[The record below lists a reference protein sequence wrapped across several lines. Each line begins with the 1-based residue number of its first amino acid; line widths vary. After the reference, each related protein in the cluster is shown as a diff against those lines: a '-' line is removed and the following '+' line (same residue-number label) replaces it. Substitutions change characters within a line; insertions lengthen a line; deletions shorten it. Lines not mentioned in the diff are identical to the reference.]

1 MFETCRDTQSGHNF
15 QFGLFPSV
23 FTLSAV
29 FFCLEE
35 IMMEEGKEW
44 CGEHIIHNGFKTIF
58 EVWHTKMGFMFS
70 ISISCSS
77 SFTFQSSEFSSCSI
91 STGLA

>member
-44 CGEHIIHNGFKTIF
+44 CGEHIMRNGFNAILRVSLVILRIL
-58 EVWHTKMGFMFS
+58 EWGVSSVPLRVGFH
-70 ISISCSS
+70 
-77 SFTFQSSEFSSCSI
+77 
-91 STGLA
+91 

>member
-44 CGEHIIHNGFKTIF
+44 CGEHIIHNGFKTILKSLVQIA
-58 EVWHTKMGFMFS
+58 ELLG
-70 ISISCSS
+70 
-77 SFTFQSSEFSSCSI
+77 QESECNAVP
-91 STGLA
+91 L